1 MTAKPIRWRDL
12 RFHFFERNPQ
22 LFGTFEAS
30 LDELQA
36 MVFDFSEREKYDL
49 TRHALGELSNLIG
62 AYLAARDRSLRVPT
76 STMAMFFPSETSF
89 DGVLTRQLER
99 LKAHAARGISKS
111 DQEFVKQVT
120 GALAD
125 ISLSSLQSRSYFAE
139 HAENSVTAFASSYLS
154 GAVQDAAMRKLD
166 DVAMEGADRLR
177 DVLKA
182 LIGKNAYITALTHVD
197 NLERLAAISVLN
209 RSDVVLSATVRA
221 LSDCLLHN
229 CIYGNAGTHITSRLL
244 RSLLHSTQARLASPL
259 GLEMMK
265 VNFSV
270 GPFISPSER
279 SSFAAVHIAIVNGIA
294 KMTRNDQREPLDRLR
309 SLYEE
314 LHDRAW
320 LDFAELGVEA
330 VKKNS
335 FLLHSLNSTVEET
348 VKANFWLIGV
358 LDLPPLVVESWEAAS
373 EQDRREKFRKEV
385 EKKIGWETTGI
396 YSRIIPAMFEHHQLA
411 YLDDAIKLQSLFAFW
426 AIRASIEDVAS
437 DAIERIVE
445 ACILLQDPKYS
456 DTYASA
462 RLAINV
468 AQIGIY
474 ALATGAERIFRTSLE
489 KYSTLRSTFE
499 ERYPDFH
506 FVGDF
511 DSAER
516 ELTEERYTRAH
527 LIMLDPRDSE
537 FFSRATPTHIH
548 KFFAALGQASRAD
561 SDADADSPQESE

>member
-1 MTAKPIRWRDL
+1 VTAKQIRWKDL
-12 RFHFFERNPQ
+12 RFHLFERNPQ

-49 TRHALGELSNLIG
+49 TKHALGELSNLLG

-76 STMAMFFPSETSF
+76 STMAMFSPSETTF
-89 DGVLTRQLER
+89 DGILTRQLER

-120 GALAD
+120 GTLAAMS
-125 ISLSSLQSRSYFAE
+125 ISSLQSRSYFAE
-139 HAENSVTAFASSYLS
+139 HGENSVTAFVSVYLS
-154 GAVQDAAMRKLD
+154 GVVQDAALRKLD
-166 DVAMEGADRLR
+166 DVAMEGADHLR
-177 DVLKA
+177 DLLKA
-182 LIGKNAYITALTHVD
+182 LIEKKLYITALTHID
-197 NLERLAAISVLN
+197 NLERLATISVLN
-209 RSDVVLSATVRA
+209 RSDVVLSVTVRA

-229 CIYGNAGTHITSRLL
+229 SIYGNAGTHITSHLLKSLL
-244 RSLLHSTQARLASPL
+244 RVTQARLASPL

-294 KMTRNDQREPLDRLR
+294 EMTRNDQRQPLNRLR
-309 SLYEE
+309 PLYEE

-335 FLLHSLNSTVEET
+335 FLLHFINTTVEGT
-348 VKANFWLIGV
+348 VKANFWLISA
-358 LDLPPLVVESWEAAS
+358 LDLPPLAREGWEVAG
-373 EQDRREKFRKEV
+373 EQNHREKFRKEV
-385 EKKIGWETTGI
+385 GEKIRRETTGI
-396 YSRIIPAMFEHHQLA
+396 YSRIIPAMFEHHQLS
-411 YLDDAIKLQSLFAFW
+411 YLDDTIKLQALFAFW
-426 AIRASIEDVAS
+426 AMRVPTEEVTI
-437 DAIERIVE
+437 DAIERIFK
-445 ACILLQDPKYS
+445 ACMLLQDPQYS

-474 ALATGAERIFRTSLE
+474 ALATGADRTFRIAAE
-489 KYSTLRSTFE
+489 KYGAIRSAFL
-499 ERYPDFH
+499 ERYPNFH

-516 ELTEERYTRAH
+516 ELTEERHSRAH

-537 FFSRATPTHIH
+537 FFSRAAPEHIH
-548 KFFAALGQASRAD
+548 KFFAALGQKSRAD
-561 SDADADSPQESE
+561 SDADADSLQESE